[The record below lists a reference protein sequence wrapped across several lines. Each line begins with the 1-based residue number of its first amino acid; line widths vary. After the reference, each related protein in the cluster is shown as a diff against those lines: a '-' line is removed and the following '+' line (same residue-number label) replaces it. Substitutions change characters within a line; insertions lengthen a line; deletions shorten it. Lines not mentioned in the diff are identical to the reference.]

1 MNDWTKLVKKMY
13 EKNKHKAGYM
23 LGDAMKDA
31 KKARAAMAMKKGH
44 KGHKGGK
51 KGAALMPAL
60 VGADFNVDESLQA
73 DGPGGVD
80 KMGAQELSRGGL
92 EKAMKQLVGGRK
104 TAKKSRKAKKSHKKS
119 RKAHK
124 KSRKGRK

>member
-31 KKARAAMAMKKGH
+31 KKARAAMKKGH

-51 KGAALMPAL
+51 KGAALIPAL
-60 VGADFNVDESLQA
+60 VGADFNVDDSLQA
-73 DGPGGVD
+73 DASGGVG
-80 KMGAQELSRGGL
+80 KMGAQELSVGGL

-104 TAKKSRKAKKSHKKS
+104 TAKKSRKSKKGHKKS

>member
-1 MNDWTKLVKKMY
+1 MNDWIKLVKKTY
-13 EKNKHKAGYM
+13 EENKKPGYR
-23 LGDAMKDA
+23 LDDAMKDA
-31 KKARAAMAMKKGH
+31 KKARAAMKKGH
-44 KGHKGGK
+44 KGRKG
-51 KGAALMPAL
+51 GAAL
-60 VGADFNVDESLQA
+60 VGTDFKMDESLQA

-80 KMGAQELSRGGL
+80 KMGAQELSIGRI

-104 TAKKSRKAKKSHKKS
+104 TAKKSRKAKKGHKKS

>member
-31 KKARAAMAMKKGH
+31 KKARAAMKKGH
-44 KGHKGGK
+44 KGHKGG
-51 KGAALMPAL
+51 MPAL
-60 VGADFNVDESLQA
+60 VGADFNVDDSLQA
-73 DGPGGVD
+73 DASGGVG
-80 KMGAQELSRGGL
+80 KMGAQELSVGGL

-104 TAKKSRKAKKSHKKS
+104 TAKKSRKSKKGHKKS

>member
-31 KKARAAMAMKKGH
+31 KKARAAMKKGG

-60 VGADFNVDESLQA
+60 VGPDFKVDESLQA
-73 DGPGGVD
+73 DGPGGAG
-80 KMGAQELSRGGL
+80 KMGAQELSAGGL